1 MKISIQYSKLSK
13 WQAAVLKLKPSLYL
27 FIHFS
32 SAPVTTQV
40 PTLMFAIIA
49 RIIMR
54 LLQRSFR
61 KFVK

>member
-13 WQAAVLKLKPSLYL
+13 WQAAVLKPSLYL

-40 PTLMFAIIA
+40 PTLMFAIIT